1 MRRTKY
7 LAIFSLTVTFE
18 LSSVGCDST
27 GEATVSV
34 PTSASQF
41 RDRPDASTI
50 QIVPSD
56 LRRRLRANERA
67 KFTLAGNTIVRA
79 ELYQSGIRSIEPL
92 RGLPL
97 RFLDLGMT
105 DVSDLSPV
113 AGMPLQELI
122 LESTPV
128 SDIRVLE
135 GMRLEVLKL
144 QHTQVTDLS
153 VLRGMPLRQLNLLGL
168 PIADLQEFSGMP
180 LTSLWVPMT
189 RISSLQ
195 PLSGMKLVSLDIQQ
209 TAVADL
215 QPLSDIT
222 TLKRL
227 NVADT
232 EVTDLR
238 PLRHLQL
245 ERLILTPERIT
256 AGFEVIRSMSSLVQI
271 QPEVETEM
279 SAQEFWKRY
288 DLGVWSPAPATGD
301 PAPATGD
308 TAPATGSAAGGD

>member
-1 MRRTKY
+1 MRRTERR
-7 LAIFSLTVTFE
+7 AIFSVAVCIL
-18 LSSVGCDST
+18 LSSLGCDT
-27 GEATVSV
+27 AGEATVAVAPSV
-34 PTSASQF
+34 AQTRSPANGPTI
-41 RDRPDASTI
+41 P
-50 QIVPSD
+50 IVPSE

-67 KFTLAGNTIVRA
+67 KFTLAGNTIVSA

-105 DVSDLSPV
+105 DVSDLSPL
-113 AGMPLQELI
+113 AGMPLRELI

-128 SDIRVLE
+128 SDLRVLE

-144 QHTQVTDLS
+144 QHTAVTDLS
-153 VLRGMPLRQLNLLGL
+153 VLRGMPLRQLNLLGI
-168 PIADLQEFSGMP
+168 PVADLSEFADMP
-180 LTSLWVPMT
+180 LTTLWVPMT
-189 RISSLQ
+189 RISSLE
-195 PLSGMKLVSLDIQQ
+195 PLAGMKLVSLDIQQ

-215 QPLSDIT
+215 QPLSDMT

-227 NVADT
+227 NMADT
-232 EVTDLR
+232 EVRDLR
-238 PLRHLQL
+238 PLKKLQL

-279 SAQEFWKRY
+279 TAQEFWKRY
-288 DLGVWSPAPATGD
+288 DLGVWTPSPTTGD
-301 PAPATGD
+301 APE
-308 TAPATGSAAGGD
+308 